1 MKKKTIFKG
10 AATALVTPMCD
21 DRIEY
26 TALGRLIDMQIEGG
40 IDALVIGGT
49 TGEAATLSDSER
61 YEMYSFAKAYIAGRT
76 KLIFGTGTNDTRVAK
91 KHTRFAEKIGCD
103 GALLVTPY

>member
-61 YEMYSFAKAYIAGRT
+61 YEMYSFTLNHQRKHQQKFSNFFYI
-76 KLIFGTGTNDTRVAK
+76 
-91 KHTRFAEKIGCD
+91 
-103 GALLVTPY
+103 LL